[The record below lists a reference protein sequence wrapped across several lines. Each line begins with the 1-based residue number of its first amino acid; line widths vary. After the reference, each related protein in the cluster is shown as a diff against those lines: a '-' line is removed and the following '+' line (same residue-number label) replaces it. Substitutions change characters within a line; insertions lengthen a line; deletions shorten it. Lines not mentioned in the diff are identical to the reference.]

1 MTSFDDLQA
10 RFVAAELAALGR
22 SAPTGRVLQPALPL
36 PARDD
41 QALWSLFDAI
51 PLDTPLYAASGTEF
65 FTAYSTLIGAL
76 VAGTNPLDPIAAAKR
91 RLADW
96 GTKPPAWSVG
106 SAGLAKQLKAAPSLT
121 FPFSS
126 PAGPDTGF
134 WGLWAGSAPALGPSV
149 QFAAGDVSAAL
160 SFDHVL
166 NFAPNPGDWY
176 VSSAMSLAYNT
187 RSGAPWPSG
196 STVTWDSTFGPNG
209 TMPRFLAAL
218 TVASGLKARVTS
230 TAAFSAADQALI
242 RLSAAA
248 GLWPYYLDVAGAET
262 SVRFDASGQIAIAT
276 DNRSSAPIVLAATIL
291 SAGEF
296 LT

>member
-10 RFVAAELAALGR
+10 RFVAAELTMLGR
-22 SAPTGRVLQPALPL
+22 PAPTGRVLQPALPL

-51 PLDTPLYAASGTEF
+51 PLDTPLYAPSGTEF

-91 RLADW
+91 RLAVW
-96 GTKPPAWSVG
+96 GTKPPTWSVG
-106 SAGLAKQLKAAPSLT
+106 SAGMAKLLKAAPSLS

-126 PAGPDTGF
+126 PAGPQSGF

-149 QFAAGDVSAAL
+149 QFAAGDVSATLA
-160 SFDHVL
+160 FDHVL
-166 NFAPNPGDWY
+166 AFAPTPGDWY
-176 VSSAMSLAYNT
+176 VSSALSLAYGT
-187 RSGAPWPSG
+187 RTGAPWPPG
-196 STVTWDSTFGPNG
+196 STVTWDSTFGPDG

-218 TVASGLKARVTS
+218 TVVSGLKVRVTS
-230 TAAFSAADQALI
+230 TAAFSTTDQALI
-242 RLSAAA
+242 LLSAAA
-248 GLWPYYLDVAGAET
+248 GLWPYYLDVTAAET

-276 DNRSSAPIVLAATIL
+276 DNRSSSIVLAATVL

-296 LT
+296 LG